1 MTNQELYET
10 VEKSTTI
17 TTEVTDIFLE
27 LDSTASMATQ
37 ASLDELLETL
47 YRRLKEEKI
56 VIEAIGEEPATQEQ
70 LKAWVEDNFDDYSI
84 KLFEEED

>member
-84 KLFEEED
+84 KLFEEDD

>member
-47 YRRLKEEKI
+47 YKRLKEEKI

-84 KLFEEED
+84 KLFEEDD